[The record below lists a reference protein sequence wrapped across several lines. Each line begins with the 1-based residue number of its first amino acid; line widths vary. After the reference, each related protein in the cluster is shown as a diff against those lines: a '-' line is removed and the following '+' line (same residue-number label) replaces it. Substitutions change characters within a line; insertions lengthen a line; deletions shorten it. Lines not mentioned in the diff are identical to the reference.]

1 MLQLDGMHVCLSSSF
16 SHDLPPPQVQAQPSA
31 MPNLHPAVAS
41 PDSPDLGMVFHMARV
56 LLLVDFGTV
65 VGQEHCSLR
74 RVVGMGRELLGVGT
88 GLALAGHSDSGFW
101 DHRWVLLEPGNG
113 IAGSLTLCG
122 SFLTHGALNFLGNGT
137 NNVLQIEGEEVKRLG
152 ESYHRMQN

>member
-1 MLQLDGMHVCLSSSF
+1 
-16 SHDLPPPQVQAQPSA
+16 

-41 PDSPDLGMVFHMARV
+41 LGSPDLGMVVHMARV
-56 LLLVDFGTV
+56 LQQVDFGTV

-74 RVVGMGRELLGVGT
+74 RVVGMARELLGVGT
-88 GLALAGHSDSGFW
+88 GSALAGHSDSGFW

-122 SFLTHGALNFLGNGT
+122 SFSSPRCSELAGNGT
-137 NNVLQIEGEEVKRLG
+137 NNVLQIEVKK
-152 ESYHRMQN
+152 